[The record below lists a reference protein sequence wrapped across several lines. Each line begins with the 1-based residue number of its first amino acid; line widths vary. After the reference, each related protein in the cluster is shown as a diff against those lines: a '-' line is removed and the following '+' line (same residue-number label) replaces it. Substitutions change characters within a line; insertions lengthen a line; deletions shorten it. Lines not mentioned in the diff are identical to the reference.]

1 MYNYSELELTGSMIS
16 LLNRGLNF
24 CVTPDEV
31 NVTELLAGV
40 RKFERKMKW
49 KEKWADGEEN
59 EEAYEE
65 WKNRLFK
72 KEKFNM
78 PTGTSKGLS
87 NFLNSIN
94 S

>member
-24 CVTPDEV
+24 CVTPYEA

-72 KEKFNM
+72 NDA
-78 PTGTSKGLS
+78 S
-87 NFLNSIN
+87 
-94 S
+94 